1 MDFQIL
7 AKGIA
12 LAGCAIGAGCSL
24 IAGIGP
30 GIGEG
35 NAVAKALEAIGRQP
49 ECKGDVTSTMLLGC
63 AIAET
68 TGIYGF
74 VTGLLLIFVAAITRT
89 PSRGNSNACRCT
101 GGKRLDTA
109 EALTSMPASARS
121 ISGIVMLSSPLQRLH
136 TLNPRC
142 PSARQ

>member
-1 MDFQIL
+1 MDFTVL

-12 LAGCAIGAGCSL
+12 LAGCAIGAGLAL

-35 NAVAKALEAIGRQP
+35 NAVAKALAIGRQP

-74 VTGLLLIFVAAITRT
+74 VTGLLLIFVAPGTFMKFL
-89 PSRGNSNACRCT
+89 G
-101 GGKRLDTA
+101 
-109 EALTSMPASARS
+109 
-121 ISGIVMLSSPLQRLH
+121 
-136 TLNPRC
+136 
-142 PSARQ
+142 

>member
-1 MDFQIL
+1 MESAIV
-7 AKGIA
+7 
-12 LAGCAIGAGCSL
+12 LAGCAIGAGLAL

-35 NAVAKALEAIGRQP
+35 NAVGQALSAIGRQP

-74 VTGLLLIFVAAITRT
+74 VTGLLLIFVA
-89 PSRGNSNACRCT
+89 PGMFL
-101 GGKRLDTA
+101 G
-109 EALTSMPASARS
+109 
-121 ISGIVMLSSPLQRLH
+121 ML
-136 TLNPRC
+136 
-142 PSARQ
+142 

>member
-1 MDFQIL
+1 MDFEIL
-7 AKGIA
+7 AKGIT
-12 LAGCAIGAGCSL
+12 LAGCAIGAGCAL

-35 NAVAKALEAIGRQP
+35 NAVAAACQAIGRQP

-74 VTGLLLIFVAAITRT
+74 VTGLLLIFVAPGMFINYL
-89 PSRGNSNACRCT
+89 G
-101 GGKRLDTA
+101 
-109 EALTSMPASARS
+109 
-121 ISGIVMLSSPLQRLH
+121 
-136 TLNPRC
+136 
-142 PSARQ
+142 

>member
-1 MDFQIL
+1 MNVRQKD
-7 AKGIA
+7 KGFLQNKKNEVYKKENNRRKTRWIFSFSKRYRFGRMCNRRRMA
-12 LAGCAIGAGCSL
+12 L

-35 NAVAKALEAIGRQP
+35 NAVSKAWEAIGRQP

-74 VTGLLLIFVAAITRT
+74 VTGLLLIFVA
-89 PSRGNSNACRCT
+89 PGVHELP
-101 GGKRLDTA
+101 G
-109 EALTSMPASARS
+109 
-121 ISGIVMLSSPLQRLH
+121 
-136 TLNPRC
+136 
-142 PSARQ
+142 

>member
-1 MDFQIL
+1 MDYSVL

-12 LAGCAIGAGCSL
+12 LAGCGIGAGLAL

-30 GIGEG
+30 GICEG
-35 NAVAKALEAIGRQP
+35 NAVSKALEAIGRQP

-74 VTGLLLIFVAAITRT
+74 VTGLLLIFVAPGAFMKFL
-89 PSRGNSNACRCT
+89 G
-101 GGKRLDTA
+101 
-109 EALTSMPASARS
+109 
-121 ISGIVMLSSPLQRLH
+121 
-136 TLNPRC
+136 
-142 PSARQ
+142 

>member
-24 IAGIGP
+24 IACIRP
-30 GIGEG
+30 GIGDG
-35 NAVAKALEAIGRQP
+35 IAKTKTLEAIGRQP

-68 TGIYGF
+68 IGIYCF
-74 VTGLLLIFVAAITRT
+74 VTGLLLIFVA
-89 PSRGNSNACRCT
+89 PGLFMNFL
-101 GGKRLDTA
+101 K
-109 EALTSMPASARS
+109 
-121 ISGIVMLSSPLQRLH
+121 
-136 TLNPRC
+136 
-142 PSARQ
+142 

>member
-1 MDFQIL
+1 MELL

-12 LAGCAIGAGCSL
+12 LAGCGIGAGLAL

-49 ECKGDVTSTMLLGC
+49 ECKGDVTSTMILGC

-74 VTGLLLIFVAAITRT
+74 VTGMLLIFVA
-89 PSRGNSNACRCT
+89 PGMFLN
-101 GGKRLDTA
+101 RL
-109 EALTSMPASARS
+109 
-121 ISGIVMLSSPLQRLH
+121 G
-136 TLNPRC
+136 
-142 PSARQ
+142 

>member
-1 MDFQIL
+1 MEKAIV
-7 AKGIA
+7 
-12 LAGCAIGAGCSL
+12 LAGCAIGAGLAL

-35 NAVAKALEAIGRQP
+35 YAVGKALESIGRQP

-74 VTGLLLIFVAAITRT
+74 VTGRLLIFVA
-89 PSRGNSNACRCT
+89 P
-101 GGKRLDTA
+101 
-109 EALTSMPASARS
+109 
-121 ISGIVMLSSPLQRLH
+121 GIFMGML
-136 TLNPRC
+136 
-142 PSARQ
+142 

>member
-1 MDFQIL
+1 MDFEIL
-7 AKGIA
+7 AKGIT
-12 LAGCAIGAGCSL
+12 LAGCAIGAGCAL

-35 NAVAKALEAIGRQP
+35 NAVAAACQAIGRQP

-74 VTGLLLIFVAAITRT
+74 VTGLLLIFLA
-89 PSRGNSNACRCT
+89 PGMFMNY
-101 GGKRLDTA
+101 
-109 EALTSMPASARS
+109 
-121 ISGIVMLSSPLQRLH
+121 LQ
-136 TLNPRC
+136 
-142 PSARQ
+142 

>member
-1 MDFQIL
+1 MESAIV
-7 AKGIA
+7 
-12 LAGCAIGAGCSL
+12 LAGCAIGAGLAL

-35 NAVAKALEAIGRQP
+35 YAVGQALSAIGRQP

-74 VTGLLLIFVAAITRT
+74 VTGLLLIFVA
-89 PSRGNSNACRCT
+89 PGMFL
-101 GGKRLDTA
+101 GL
-109 EALTSMPASARS
+109 L
-121 ISGIVMLSSPLQRLH
+121 
-136 TLNPRC
+136 
-142 PSARQ
+142 